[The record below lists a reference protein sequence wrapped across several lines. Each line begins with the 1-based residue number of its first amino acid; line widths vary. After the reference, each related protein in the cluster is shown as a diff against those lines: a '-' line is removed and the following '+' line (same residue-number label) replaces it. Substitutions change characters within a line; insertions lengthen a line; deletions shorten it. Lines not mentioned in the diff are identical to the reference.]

1 MGPLRSFSWCMKKEQ
16 KAKHKYISLDKKK
29 RPEKKQRHER
39 YLSVRLEMTFLLLYT
54 FPAGIMSTCFFET
67 VIIHYTQKIC

>member
-16 KAKHKYISLDKKK
+16 NKAKHKYISLGKK

-39 YLSVRLEMTFLLLYT
+39 YLSGEIRDDLSSSLHFSSWE
-54 FPAGIMSTCFFET
+54 
-67 VIIHYTQKIC
+67 